1 MGASV
6 RRDMTHSA
14 IEAHGGH
21 ADPGASRENCAL
33 AHRAQTGDSEAF
45 AKLTGR
51 YQRRV
56 YNLTRNMVATD
67 ADAQELVQETFLSVF
82 RALPQF
88 KVPTQDRL
96 LSAWIFRIAVNAALM
111 HLRARRRRPV
121 LHIEDMPRAGELSH
135 TAVWP
140 QAAVMRRPDDLAL
153 DGELKARLQAAM
165 AALPD
170 KYRLVLWLRDI
181 EEQGNDEVA
190 QTLGLTVP
198 TVKARLHRARLAV
211 RDALSVY
218 LRQS

>member
-1 MGASV
+1 
-6 RRDMTHSA
+6 MTHTAILAASA
-14 IEAHGGH
+14 RSAN
-21 ADPGASRENCAL
+21 DLPRENCAL
-33 AHRAQTGDSEAF
+33 AQAAQGGSAAAF

-51 YQRRV
+51 YRRRV

-82 RALPQF
+82 RALPQLR
-88 KVPTQDRL
+88 VPAHDRL

-111 HLRARRRRPV
+111 HLRHRRRRPV
-121 LHIEDMPRAGELSH
+121 LHIEDMPRAVQGGDLSM
-135 TAVWP
+135 WP
-140 QAAVMRRPDDLAL
+140 SGMSLRRPDDLLL
-153 DGELKARLQAAM
+153 DGELKGRLQAAM

-181 EEQGNDEVA
+181 EEQSSDEVA

-211 RDALSVY
+211 RDALAVY
-218 LRQS
+218 MSSQ